1 MADENVQQYRLCVK
15 QFSGSFNNYTYNYY
29 MIQQFYFKEVKAE
42 TETDT
47 CTPTFTAW
55 PKGGNNT
62 SCITEEWISRM
73 CDILTMEYY
82 SALLSNEILIH
93 ATT

>member
-1 MADENVQQYRLCVK
+1 MWSVWGQLINRDLN
-15 QFSGSFNNYTYNYY
+15 SFGVLPNIIETTAGTT
-29 MIQQFYFKEVKAE
+29 AE

-82 SALLSNEILIH
+82 SALLRNEILIH